1 MYKHFKEFYFLRD
14 KVNLMRFIIRWSSL
28 SKRESSP
35 SRINLSRY
43 VDIVVV

>member
-1 MYKHFKEFYFLRD
+1 MYKHFREFYFLRD

-28 SKRESSP
+28 SKRESS
-35 SRINLSRY
+35 SRINLSKY